1 MPYTRYPA
9 RMTTLVPVRRA
20 LISVSDKSGLLDL
33 ARVLIDA
40 RVEIISTGGT
50 AAALAK
56 AGIPVTPI
64 DALTGFPEIMDGR
77 VKTLHPKVH
86 GGLLAVR
93 DNPEHDAAMKAHEI
107 APIDLVCV
115 NLYPFE
121 ATVAKPGVS
130 RDEAIENIDIG
141 GPSMIRSAA
150 KNHRFVAV
158 LTDPSQYAEFIAEF
172 TSSKG
177 VTTLALRERLAAA
190 AYARTSAYDLAI
202 TTYLSVREDKG
213 DAALLNDAPES
224 SAFNLELVESLRY
237 GENPHQKSRLYRVR
251 GDAADLAGS
260 LATARKLHGKEL
272 SYNNINDA
280 AAALELVRQLSQ
292 VDPSRVGACVVKHMN
307 PCGAALASNPLDAVN
322 AAIAGDPLAAFGGIL
337 AINKPLDLRAA
348 KRLCEKDIFMEVI
361 VGPGFAPE
369 AVETLKARWTNLRL
383 LDTGPLAPLAQG
395 EIEWRS
401 LPGPGGGWLAQER
414 DTHLVPSANYEHK
427 AGPAPTAETLGTA
440 AFLEPV
446 CRALLSNAVCLGG
459 PSESGGMR
467 LFGAGAGQ
475 MDRLTSCRLA
485 TEKAGPLSKGSVAYS
500 DAFFPFPDGPTILI
514 DAGVTTI
521 LHPGGSKRDQETF
534 DLCNARGV
542 TCLLTGVRHFRH

>member
-1 MPYTRYPA
+1 MQIPI
-9 RMTTLVPVRRA
+9 RRA
-20 LISVSDKSGLLDL
+20 LISVSVKAGLLDL
-33 ARVLIDA
+33 ARALVEA
-40 RVEIISTGGT
+40 RAEIISTGGT

-64 DALTGFPEIMDGR
+64 DAVTGFPEIMDGR

-93 DNPEHDAAMKAHEI
+93 DNPEHAAAMRVHEI

-130 RDEAIENIDIG
+130 REEAIENIDIG

-150 KNHRFVAV
+150 KNHRFVTV
-158 LTDPSQYAEFIAEF
+158 LTDPAQYAEVIAELGANQG
-172 TSSKG
+172 S
-177 VTTLALRERLAAA
+177 TTLGLRERLAAA
-190 AYARTSAYDLAI
+190 AYARTSAYDRAI
-202 TTYLSVREDKG
+202 TAYLSATHETPGAV
-213 DAALLNDAPES
+213 AAAKALDLT
-224 SAFNLELVESLRY
+224 LVESLRY
-237 GENPHQKSRLYRVR
+237 GENPHQKAGLYRVR
-251 GDAADLAGS
+251 GDATERAGS

-292 VDPSRVGACVVKHMN
+292 VDPARVGACVVKHMN
-307 PCGAALASNPLDAVN
+307 PCGAALAAAPLDAVN

-337 AINKPLDLRAA
+337 AINRPLDLAA
-348 KRLCEKDIFMEVI
+348 ATRLCEKDIFMEVI
-361 VGPGFAPE
+361 VAPAFAPD
-369 AVETLKARWTNLRL
+369 AADALKARWANLRL
-383 LDTGPLAPLAQG
+383 LDTGPLAPLAAG
-395 EIEWRS
+395 EMEWRS
-401 LPGPGGGWLAQER
+401 LPGAGGGWLAQER
-414 DTHLVPSANYEHK
+414 DTLLVPSAKYEHK
-427 AGPAPTAETLGTA
+427 AGPAPTPEALAIA

-459 PSESGGMR
+459 RSETGGVR

-485 TEKAGPLSKGSVAYS
+485 CEKAGPLAKGAVAYS
-500 DAFFPFPDGPTILI
+500 DAFFPFPDGPQILI
-514 DAGVTTI
+514 DAGVKTI

-534 DLCNARGV
+534 DLCHARGV
-542 TCLLTGVRHFRH
+542 TCLLTGARHFRH